1 MDESGLP
8 LDHKPSK
15 VVTLKGTIKAHCRT
29 SGNKIQ
35 TVLACASAAG
45 DVISP
50 MIISEG
56 KWLNPEWTNGEVPN
70 TLYRMFDKGW
80 TDMELF
86 SHWMKDLFL
95 PNIPPTRPVL
105 LL

>member
-15 VVTLKGTIKAHCRT
+15 VVTLKGTKKVHCRT
-29 SGNKIQ
+29 SGKKTQI
-35 TVLACASAAG
+35 TVLAYANAAG
-45 DVISP
+45 NVIPP
-50 MIISEG
+50 MINFEG
-56 KWLNPEWTNGEVPN
+56 KWLNPEWTKGEVPN
-70 TLYRMFDKGW
+70 TLYGMSDKGW

-95 PNIPPTRPVL
+95 PNIPPTRPV
-105 LL
+105 